1 MIISESNGG
10 GELPPKKPQNVV
22 CVGVI
27 DVGESYGIEPNTD
40 PKLGPVGARLV
51 PAHPKA
57 ENQEPKQKI
66 RFIFESEALTEDGRP
81 FRLTDQFNCTLHKES
96 KLKPFLDSWGV
107 ELVKTDSGYDM
118 EASCVG
124 KCALVNVTHD
134 ERGERTWANISSI
147 MPSAENVKPSGEFN
161 KAEYLKKC
169 QENYAERSQ

>member
-27 DVGESYGIEPNTD
+27 DIRESSGIQPNTD
-40 PKLGPVGARLV
+40 PNLGPVGARLV

-57 ENQEPKQKI
+57 ENQDPKQKI
-66 RFIFESEALTEDGRP
+66 RFVFESEELLEDGRP
-81 FRLTDQFNCTLHKES
+81 FRLTDQFNCTLHEKS

-124 KCALVNVTHD
+124 KCALVNITHD
-134 ERGERTWANISSI
+134 DRGERTWANISSI
-147 MPSAENVKPSGEFN
+147 MPGQKNVQPSGDFN

-169 QENYAERSQ
+169 QENRAERNQ

>member
-27 DVGESYGIEPNTD
+27 DVGESYGIQPNTD
-40 PKLGPVGARLV
+40 PKRGPVGARLC
-51 PAHPKA
+51 PAHPNA
-57 ENQEPKQKI
+57 ENQDPKQKM
-66 RFIFESEALTEDGRP
+66 RFIFESEVPMEDGRP
-81 FRLTDQFNCTLHKES
+81 FRLTGQFNCSLHEKS

-147 MPSAENVKPSGEFN
+147 MPSQENVKPSGEFN